1 MWGFSQALPQIGITR
16 FVYIEN
22 LSDYSSDCYKIK
34 VLFHK
39 TLKLSCSSSVG
50 VDVRQ
55 SYMFKVMGGGA
66 GGVSHVQGDGREC
79 RGEGGVSH
87 VQGDGRECRGASH
100 VQGDGMG
107 VSHVQGDCRE
117 VRGVSN
123 VEGDRRGEGRQSCSR

>member
-1 MWGFSQALPQIGITR
+1 MLFVQDPGLWGFSQALPQIGITG

-22 LSDYSSDCYKIK
+22 LSDYLSDCYKIK
-34 VLFHK
+34 VLFYK
-39 TLKLSCSSSVG
+39 TLKLSCPSSVG

-55 SYMFKVMGGGA
+55 SYLFKVMGGGP
-66 GGVSHVQGDGREC
+66 
-79 RGEGGVSH
+79 GGVSH

-123 VEGDRRGEGRQSCSR
+123 IEGNRRGVGRQPSSR